1 MKRYLPI
8 LILVLFGLSAC
19 TLLFPAQN
27 QLDVSVLEVGYEG
40 DKLAVYLEN
49 ADADYFITVNGIAY
63 DCEADGDREGVVK
76 CVGPAFEPGKK
87 VTLRVYEDDQASKAL
102 GAIDFEVPE
111 PEPDYAD
118 ADGDG
123 QPDAIDQCPDDP
135 LKATPGICG
144 CGTTEKDDDG
154 DGTPNC
160 VDAYP
165 DDPDRTGEDAAT
177 PQPQKDE
184 VKDSDD
190 DGVPDDEDLC
200 PEDPDKAE
208 PGVCGC
214 GIADVDS
221 DEDGVMDCEDQCPEI
236 AYADLIGD
244 PCDKDEDDDGYVD
257 GADQC
262 PYDPLKYFAGACG
275 CGNPD
280 YDTDGDGTADCVDL
294 CPKDKNKIEPGKC
307 GCGTKDKD
315 SDGDG
320 KVDCKDPYV
329 CPPSEFDSVG
339 DPCNHDEDG
348 DGTKDCDDG
357 CPFDK
362 MKIEPMICGCGVV
375 EDYDDD
381 DEDGVKNCL
390 DKCPLVYGENPDG
403 CP

>member
-1 MKRYLPI
+1 MKKYLPI
-8 LILVLFGLSAC
+8 LILILFGLSAC

-49 ADADYFITVNGIAY
+49 ANADYFITVNGIVY
-63 DCEADGDREGVVK
+63 DCEADVDREGVVK

-123 QPDAIDQCPDDP
+123 QPDAIDQCPNDP

-160 VDAYP
+160 IDAYP
-165 DDPDRTGEDAAT
+165 NDPDRTGDSTSGGGSDSNGDAGSA
-177 PQPQKDE
+177 
-184 VKDSDD
+184 DSDD
-190 DGVPDDEDLC
+190 DGIPDSEDKC
-200 PEDPDKAE
+200 PEDPDKSE

-214 GIADVDS
+214 GVADVDT

-280 YDTDGDGTADCVDL
+280 YDTDGDGTADCIDL
-294 CPKDKNKIEPGKC
+294 CPKDANKIEIGHA
-307 GCGTKDKD
+307 
-315 SDGDG
+315 
-320 KVDCKDPYV
+320 V
-329 CPPSEFDSVG
+329 
-339 DPCNHDEDG
+339 
-348 DGTKDCDDG
+348 
-357 CPFDK
+357 
-362 MKIEPMICGCGVV
+362 
-375 EDYDDD
+375 
-381 DEDGVKNCL
+381 
-390 DKCPLVYGENPDG
+390 
-403 CP
+403 